1 MARLW
6 CLRIAG
12 AGGVVPVALVLVF
25 GLFLALFLVSLDPFL
40 SAAPIAGGGAGAA
53 VGSATPAVSVN
64 RSLKGDRLPLFNS
77 GLSSSTGA
85 KPAVWP
91 GELRA
96 PNRSQ
101 PRGHVPLGC
110 DPAFSPVSSPSPANV
125 YGRCMV

>member
-1 MARLW
+1 MAKLW

-12 AGGVVPVALVLVF
+12 ASGVVSVA
-25 GLFLALFLVSLDPFL
+25 LFLAFLLVSPDPFL
-40 SAAPIAGGGAGAA
+40 SAAPIAGAG
-53 VGSATPAVSVN
+53 VGSTTPAVSVN

-91 GELRA
+91 GELRT

-101 PRGHVPLGC
+101 PREHVPVGC